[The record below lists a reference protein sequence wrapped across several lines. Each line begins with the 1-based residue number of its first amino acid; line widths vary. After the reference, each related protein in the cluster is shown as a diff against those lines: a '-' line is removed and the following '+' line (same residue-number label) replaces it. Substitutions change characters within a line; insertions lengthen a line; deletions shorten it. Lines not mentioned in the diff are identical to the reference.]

1 MINNMELVK
10 KIETLSQNFKIE
22 IKPSQIFSQFIS
34 NDPSDKILLKNLK
47 NK

>member
-22 IKPSQIFSQFIS
+22 IKPNKIFSEFIS